1 MLIAVQCVPFLTC
14 GRICP
19 FSHHISPLL
28 PSPTSPE
35 FSGAD
40 LANMMT
46 IRSTMMPWQRIKCF
60 AKLCVTSKSDI
71 KIHPFFPPK
80 FTLCEKSVPFY
91 FSLVT
96 LQRLQSC
103 QSNGLTQSRDPHRSW
118 EQDSCYQPTKRNPSS
133 CGQYKHNPHRLYP
146 AYHHHHHHYHWHL
159 TLLLLGHYRNLSK
172 R

>member
-1 MLIAVQCVPFLTC
+1 MFLLIAIQCVPFLTC
-14 GRICP
+14 GGHVHSVITSALCC
-19 FSHHISPLL
+19 L
-28 PSPTSPE
+28 PPHLPWILWVN
-35 FSGAD
+35 

-103 QSNGLTQSRDPHRSW
+103 QSNGLIQSRDPHRSW
-118 EQDSCYQPTKRNPSS
+118 EQDSCYQPTKWNPSA

-146 AYHHHHHHYHWHL
+146 AYHHHHYHRHL